1 MAYTVRYCVIANPS
15 TCFYFI
21 LHSHCM
27 QAVEHGSL
35 HQTHAPTI
43 ATHVGH
49 RLDYYRC
56 ICSTCYI
63 IRVVAITHLSR
74 VPYSGTLRG
83 EYSSYATYSYTY
95 NYVIDIHRS
104 LQATT

>member
-15 TCFYFI
+15 TCCYFI
-21 LHSHCM
+21 LHSNCM
-27 QAVEHGSL
+27 QAVEHGSS

-49 RLDYYRC
+49 RFDHYRK
-56 ICSTCYI
+56 ICYLFTCYI

-74 VPYSGTLRG
+74 VLYSGTL
-83 EYSSYATYSYTY
+83 
-95 NYVIDIHRS
+95 
-104 LQATT
+104 